1 MNTTIVAPAT
11 YPAESAIGIIRISG
25 PETFSILKK
34 IFSFKSQSFN
44 FENIKSHSVHLGFI
58 KDKDI
63 LIDEV
68 LLTIFR
74 APSSYTGENMV
85 EISCHGNP
93 FIINRILDILIK
105 NGCKIAEPGEF
116 TKRAFLNG
124 KMDLSEAEAVADIV
138 SSKNEISLNLSLK
151 QLLGEEKNLIL
162 NLREKIINIISLI
175 ETDLDF
181 SDSVENIEMDRI
193 KNLLYQTVK
202 EMEKF
207 VNYADEGIMLKHG
220 IKLVITGKP
229 NVGKSSLL
237 NALLKKEKA
246 IVTHIPG
253 TTRDIIE
260 DTVTIEG
267 LPFKIY
273 DTAGIRKANGI
284 IEKIG
289 IKKTKEM
296 IKKADLILF
305 IIDGSKKVNKDDIKI
320 FSEIKKKNFLIVINK
335 IDLKLI
341 YNEKELMDIFKIDKN
356 RLSFISA
363 LKNKGIKNLTKLIKN
378 IIINSN
384 NFISPEEIVISNIRH
399 KIALKNSIKFLKN
412 AIKNLNSYEIAVV
425 DIKRAVDCMDK
436 IIGKITDENILDNIF
451 KNFCIGK

>member
-25 PETFSILKK
+25 PETFAIIEK
-34 IFSFKSQSFN
+34 IFSFKSQSIN
-44 FENIKSHSVHLGFI
+44 FENVKSHSAHLGFI
-58 KDKDI
+58 KDKNI
-63 LIDEV
+63 LIDKV

-74 APSSYTGENMV
+74 SPFSYTGENMA

-93 FIINRILDILIK
+93 FIINKIIDILIK

-124 KMDLSEAEAVADIV
+124 KMDLSEAESVADIV
-138 SSKNEISLNLSLK
+138 SSKNEISLNLALK
-151 QLLGEEKNLIL
+151 QLTGQEKNLIT
-162 NLREKIINIISLI
+162 NLREKIISVISLI

-181 SDSVENIEMDRI
+181 SDSVENIEMEKI
-193 KNLLYQTVK
+193 KNLLYETIK
-202 EMEKF
+202 EIEKLI
-207 VNYADEGIMLKHG
+207 NYTDEGIMLKHG

-237 NALLKKEKA
+237 NVLLKKEKA

-273 DTAGIRKANGI
+273 DTAGIRKPKGL

-289 IKKTKEM
+289 IKKTKDA
-296 IKKADLILF
+296 IKKSDLILF
-305 IIDGSKKVNKDDIKI
+305 MIDGSKKINKEDIKI
-320 FSEIKKKNFLIVINK
+320 FSEIKKKNFLIVVNK
-335 IDLKLI
+335 LDLKLI
-341 YNEKELMDIFKIDKN
+341 YDEKKLMDIFKIDKN

-363 LKNKGIKNLTKLIKN
+363 LKNKGINDLTKMIKN

-384 NFISPEEIVISNIRH
+384 NFISPEEIVISNLRH
-399 KIALKNSIKFLKN
+399 KTSLKNAVKFLKK
-412 AIKNLNSYEIAVV
+412 AIENLNSYEIAVV
-425 DIKRAVDCMDK
+425 NIKIAADFLDK
-436 IIGKITDENILDNIF
+436 IIGKIVDENILDNIF